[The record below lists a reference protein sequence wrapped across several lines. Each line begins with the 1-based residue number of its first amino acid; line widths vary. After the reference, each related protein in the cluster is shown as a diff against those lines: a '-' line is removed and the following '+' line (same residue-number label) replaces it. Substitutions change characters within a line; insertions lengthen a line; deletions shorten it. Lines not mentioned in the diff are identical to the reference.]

1 MERNTLLYHVMFD
14 IDGTLIQSCK
24 IDAVCFTGAIEEV
37 LGIVIDE
44 EWSNYKHI
52 TDEGILNEIIQSNG
66 LDDKRDEIREKVK
79 NTFVRKIEEH
89 LEEAPAQEVPGAS
102 RFIAQ
107 LNAMNNVVISIAT
120 GGWYESAMLK
130 LQSAGISVHDIPI
143 VSSDDHFSRAEIMKR
158 AEAEVNISTAV
169 SNTYFGDGA
178 WDKKA
183 CEELGYNFVLVG
195 NKVKHDQKI
204 ENFNSTNEA
213 LAYIGL

>member
-44 EWSNYKHI
+44 EWSNYKHV

-66 LDDKRDEIREKVK
+66 LNDRSDDIREKVK
-79 NTFVRKIEEH
+79 KTFVRKIEEH

-102 RFIAQ
+102 LFIER

-120 GGWYESAMLK
+120 GGWYESAILK
-130 LQSAGISVHDIPI
+130 LKSAGISVADIPI
-143 VSSDDHFSRAEIMKR
+143 VSSDDHFSRAEIMR
-158 AEAEVNISTAV
+158 HAEAEVNVNSTV
-169 SNTYFGDGA
+169 SSTYFGDGA

-195 NKVKHDQKI
+195 DKVKHDQRI